1 MSPKIR
7 INTKEIVSD
16 IRARASDFELMSKY
30 RLSPEQLDRILERLA
45 KARMLRH
52 EELEERG
59 AFFDDPAN
67 RSQTRRSARTY
78 LWRPLVIEDLKD
90 PSNKGL
96 VLDLSVMGFRT
107 RGIRAGIGDKK
118 TFAILSNE
126 FKGERAINLSA
137 ACRWFREEGEDRKLW
152 VAGFQII
159 HVSDD
164 DLNLIRRIIAHYS
177 RSGESRRKFERK

>member
-1 MSPKIR
+1 MSSKIK
-7 INTKEIVSD
+7 INSKKIVSD

-30 RLSPEQLDRILERLA
+30 RLSQEQFDRLLVALVEAGRL
-45 KARMLRH
+45 RR
-52 EELEERG
+52 EELMERG

-67 RSQTRRSARTY
+67 RSQTRRLARTY

-96 VLDLSVMGFRT
+96 VSDLSVMGFRT
-107 RGIRAGIGDKK
+107 RGIRADIGDKK

-126 FKGERAINLSA
+126 FKSGRAINLSA
-137 ACRWFREEGEDRKLW
+137 ACRWFRKDGADRKLW

-164 DLNLIRRIIAHYS
+164 DLKSIRKIIAHYS
-177 RSGESRRKFERK
+177 ESGESRRKFKRK